1 MNTVR
6 EKRPGIYQRKVVPRF
21 DEIRELRRS
30 GQTEK
35 NLSKILGISYSTL
48 LKYKEKYPEFAELL
62 DDAKGALIKELET
75 TMFEM
80 ALGKRQLREVR
91 TFTTQNGDKQNVK
104 IEETVKDI
112 PPSVPLLIFSLK
124 NLDSSKWR
132 DVPQSSVNEIQAALD
147 NIKKVSSEL
156 ARNLTEDDDDDGNY
170 E

>member
-1 MNTVR
+1 MAK
-6 EKRPGIYQRKVVPRF
+6 EKRPGIYERKVLPRF
-21 DEIRELRRS
+21 DEIRELRRA

-35 NLSKILGISYSTL
+35 NISKYLGVSYVTF
-48 LKYKEKYPEFAELL
+48 LKYKEKYPELQELM
-62 DDAKGALIKELET
+62 DDSKRVLIKELED

-80 ALGKRQLREVR
+80 ALGKRQVREVR
-91 TFTTQNGDKQNVK
+91 TFITQNGDKQSIK
-104 IEETVKDI
+104 TEETIKDI
-112 PPSVPLLIFSLK
+112 APSVPLLIFSLK

-156 ARNLTEDDDDDGNY
+156 AKNLNDDDYD